1 MKRDL
6 HDPALVDALARE
18 VALGTATE
26 AARRRFD
33 HLLATDP
40 AARKALAHWHTLLAS
55 CATAVQP
62 VPPDPVLRGRVEA
75 RLFAADE
82 ADGQPRYPVA
92 RPARDAA
99 GSMPPRRVAPDR
111 QEIACMELVL
121 YDWAPSPFCAK
132 LRAVLDYKGLS
143 YRRVPVM
150 GPALY
155 RIRRRGNGKVPALEI
170 DGRMVTDS
178 TDIAH
183 ALEALAPARPVLP
196 QDPRQRALNQAL
208 EDWADETF
216 YFQALYFQWMEP
228 QAAPMVREAFRTQ
241 TSIPGLAGRLFGEL
255 AYRAYRRRIA
265 RQVIGQGTGRKPH
278 AQIAADLARNL
289 AAAAELLS
297 PGPFLLGSRPHLC
310 DFALMGQ
317 LAYLMRPPL
326 TRAMVQAH
334 APLTDFLAA
343 MRALRREPAQS

>member
-1 MKRDL
+1 MQAEDRPGRAGKHRPL
-6 HDPALVDALARE
+6 DPALLDALARE
-18 VALGTATE
+18 VALGTASEPT
-26 AARRRFD
+26 RRRFD
-33 HLLATDP
+33 RLLADEP
-40 AARKALAHWHTLLAS
+40 AARTALAYWESLIAS
-55 CATAVQP
+55 CAPAVP
-62 VPPDPVLRGRVEA
+62 AVPPDAALRGRIES
-75 RLFAADE
+75 RIF
-82 ADGQPRYPVA
+82 GGTHPPRYPAA
-92 RPARDAA
+92 RPDLT
-99 GSMPPRRVAPDR
+99 R
-111 QEIACMELVL
+111 QEIARMELVL

-132 LRAVLDYKGLS
+132 LRAVLDYKGLA

-150 GPALY
+150 GAAL
-155 RIRRRGNGKVPALEI
+155 RRVRSRGNGKVPALEI

-183 ALEALAPARPVLP
+183 ALEALAPEPPVLP

-228 QAAPMVREAFRTQ
+228 GAAPMVREAFRAHTA
-241 TSIPGLAGRLFGEL
+241 IPGPVGQLFGEL
-255 AYRAYRRRIA
+255 AFRAYRRRIT
-265 RQVIGQGTGRKPH
+265 RQVIGQGTGRKPE

-289 AAAAELLS
+289 AAAADLLI
-297 PGPFLLGSRPHLC
+297 PGPFLLGGQPHLC

-317 LAYLMRPPL
+317 LTYLMRPPL

-343 MRALRREPAQS
+343 MRALRRTPAPP